1 MSFTGSDDD
10 YRNYQLQKATVL
22 DYVKCAFTDAVKSAH
37 QGDRQAY
44 DLLARHLRPMLQKW
58 QTLPDGPGR
67 RTMLAD
73 LVKIIRN
80 TMGNDYR
87 PTELWSTLAAHGRD
101 TDRVLDLL
109 DQ

>member
-1 MSFTGSDDD
+1 MTFTGSDDD
-10 YRNYQLQKATVL
+10 YRNYQLQKTTVI
-22 DYVKCAFTDAVKSAH
+22 DYIKCAFTDAVKAAH

-44 DLLARHLRPMLQKW
+44 DLLARHLRPQLQKW
-58 QTLPDGPGR
+58 QTMADGPGR
-67 RTMLAD
+67 RAMLGD

-87 PTELWSTLAAHGRD
+87 PHELWSTLASRGCDA
-101 TDRVLDLL
+101 DRVLNLL